1 MAGFS
6 YEYARSFISHSED
19 LIDLCLTSLPLSSY
33 VDRINVNLR
42 VPSFCTKRFLYVEA
56 FKINTKCFYN

>member
-6 YEYARSFISHSED
+6 YEYARSLF
-19 LIDLCLTSLPLSSY
+19 LIERRLDRSLSCLSSTLY

-56 FKINTKCFYN
+56 FKINTKMLL